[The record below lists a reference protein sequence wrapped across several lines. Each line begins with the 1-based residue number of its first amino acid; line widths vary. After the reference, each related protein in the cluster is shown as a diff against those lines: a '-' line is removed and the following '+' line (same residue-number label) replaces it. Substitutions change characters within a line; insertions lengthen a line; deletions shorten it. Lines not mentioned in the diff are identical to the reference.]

1 MANDLCRKYPDYKK
15 KMKENG
21 LKLIKEFLH
30 SVTFRKFALCG
41 FSEKDLSA
49 KTNARRKTA
58 HQIYDF
64 ARIEQT
70 CC

>member
-1 MANDLCRKYPDYKK
+1 MSELQKK
-15 KMKENG
+15 IKEKE

-49 KTNARRKTA
+49 KTNARRKPA

-64 ARIEQT
+64 ARIAQT

>member
-1 MANDLCRKYPDYKK
+1 MSELQKK
-15 KMKENG
+15 IKEKE

-30 SVTFRKFALCG
+30 SVTFRNFALCG

-49 KTNARRKTA
+49 KTKARRKSA